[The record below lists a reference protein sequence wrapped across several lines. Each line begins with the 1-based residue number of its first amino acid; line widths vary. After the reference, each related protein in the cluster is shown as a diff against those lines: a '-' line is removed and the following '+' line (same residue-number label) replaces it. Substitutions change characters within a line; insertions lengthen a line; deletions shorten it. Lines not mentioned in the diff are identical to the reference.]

1 MLRTRARVVFLLI
14 ILILLVVSGLLGLVT
29 WWLDQQTPPQDRG
42 ADSELWTACDQTASA
57 SSIVTGMERW
67 TG

>member
-29 WWLDQQTPPQDRG
+29 WWLDQQTPQDRG
-42 ADSELWTACDQTASA
+42 AGSELWTAGGLTASA
-57 SSIVTGMERW
+57 SSIITGMERW